1 MTFAI
6 SDVVGDDLAVI
17 ASGPTVPDAS
27 TYGDALNIV
36 RQFGGVEK
44 FPDRVIARF
53 EAGAR
58 GEVPETPKPG
68 DPRLARSIARV
79 IGSRRDAME
88 GAATEAAS
96 RGYAV
101 VQFDEALVGEAR
113 TAAATLARAIL
124 TRAEDVPRPACFV
137 SSGETTVRVVG
148 SGKGGRNQEVALT
161 LALTLRGAA
170 FAAASVG
177 TDGID
182 GPTDAA
188 GALVD
193 DDTVS
198 RAGQAGTGDPVEYL
212 NANNTYEFFRRIDDL
227 IRTGPTGTNV
237 GDLQVVLL
245 A

>member
-1 MTFAI
+1 M
-6 SDVVGDDLAVI
+6 
-17 ASGPTVPDAS
+17 
-27 TYGDALNIV
+27 
-36 RQFGGVEK
+36 
-44 FPDRVIARF
+44 
-53 EAGAR
+53 
-58 GEVPETPKPG
+58 
-68 DPRLARSIARV
+68 
-79 IGSRRDAME
+79 
-88 GAATEAAS
+88 
-96 RGYAV
+96 
-101 VQFDEALVGEAR
+101 
-113 TAAATLARAIL
+113 
-124 TRAEDVPRPACFV
+124 
-137 SSGETTVRVVG
+137 
-148 SGKGGRNQEVALT
+148 T

-193 DDTVS
+193 DETVS